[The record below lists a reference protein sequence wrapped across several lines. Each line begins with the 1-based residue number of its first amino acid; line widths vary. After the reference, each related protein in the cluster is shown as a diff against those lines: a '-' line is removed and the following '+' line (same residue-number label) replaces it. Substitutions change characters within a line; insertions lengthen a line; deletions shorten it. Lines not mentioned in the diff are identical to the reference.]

1 MEIRVLKYFLMT
13 AREENITKAA
23 RLLHITQPTLSRQLM
38 QLEEELGVKLF
49 ERGKTHIRLTA
60 DGMLLKRRAMEIVG
74 LSELTVQEFA
84 GNREELSG
92 EIGMGCGETENMS
105 FISRQIVEF
114 RRKNPLVRFNIY
126 SATADEIKERMERGL
141 TDIGLLMEPVD
152 INRYEFLRMPEKEI
166 WGVTVREDSSLA
178 KKDFAVPEDLLRT
191 PLIMPRREDVRNE
204 LAGWFGGR
212 YEELDIAAI
221 YNLTLN
227 GVNMVKNGVGVLLGF
242 NIESGYSGLKF
253 VPLKPELSTRAVLV
267 WKKNQMLSPAVK
279 AFTESMRDFL
289 NNAYKA

>member
-49 ERGKTHIRLTA
+49 ERGKTRISLTA
-60 DGMLLKRRAMEIVG
+60 DGMLLKRRAQEIVG
-74 LSELTVQEFA
+74 LSELTIQEFA
-84 GNREELSG
+84 GDREELSG
-92 EIGMGCGETENMS
+92 EIRMGCGETENMS
-105 FISRQIVEF
+105 IISRQIVEF
-114 RRKNPLVRFNIY
+114 RSKNPLVRFNIY
-126 SATADEIKERMERGL
+126 SATADEIKERIERGL
-141 TDIGLLMEPVD
+141 IDIGLLMEPVD
-152 INRYEFLRMPEKEI
+152 INRYEFLRMPEKES
-166 WGVTVREDSSLA
+166 WGVTVREDSPLS
-178 KKDFAVPEDLLRT
+178 KKEFVTPEDLFGEY
-191 PLIMPRREDVRNE
+191 LIMPRREDVRNE
-204 LAGWFGGR
+204 LAGWFGAC

-253 VPLKPELSTRAVLV
+253 VPLKPELSTRAVLA
-267 WKKNQMLSPAVK
+267 WKKNQMLSPVVR